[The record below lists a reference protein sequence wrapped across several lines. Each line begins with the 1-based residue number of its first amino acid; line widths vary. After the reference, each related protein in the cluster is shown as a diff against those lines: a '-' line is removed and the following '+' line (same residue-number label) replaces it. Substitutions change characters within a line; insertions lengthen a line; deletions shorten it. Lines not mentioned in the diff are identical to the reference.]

1 MYKFNKLEQNN
12 CAAEKIINTM
22 PGEKKNNLN
31 NASICIWYT
40 SAGRAQVKIK
50 NLLLVSKNLSEF
62 KKKKKNK
69 TIAITKIYEVKIIKT
84 I

>member
-62 KKKKKNK
+62 KKKKK
-69 TIAITKIYEVKIIKT
+69 IKQLLLQKSMKLK
-84 I
+84 